1 MRNVINYYYNL
12 YPSSIYH
19 VQGGYYFFINNVRYY
34 FVKFTNDFSDI
45 KKTYD
50 FHFDLL
56 NHNIYV
62 HPIILNNKNQVL
74 TLVNGQYY
82 ILLMTIYYDKKI
94 EIKDVLSFSNIS
106 FGGNDFKDWG
116 KIWAVK
122 NDYLE
127 YQLNVIGKSYP
138 FLSDSFSYFLGM
150 GELAIQLFNSIE
162 KSSVPLV
169 LCHKRIKFYDSF
181 YEFYDSFNILFDYK
195 VRDGAEYLK
204 NKFFSGFD
212 IEDDLA
218 YFFSNIKLSNY
229 EYLLFL
235 IRMIYPTYYF
245 DMFDEVISNNLP
257 EECINKIVSKIDK
270 YESIIKK
277 IYQYLKSFL
286 FVPTI
291 EWFE

>member
-1 MRNVINYYYNL
+1 
-12 YPSSIYH
+12 
-19 VQGGYYFFINNVRYY
+19 
-34 FVKFTNDFSDI
+34 
-45 KKTYD
+45 
-50 FHFDLL
+50 
-56 NHNIYV
+56 
-62 HPIILNNKNQVL
+62 
-74 TLVNGQYY
+74 
-82 ILLMTIYYDKKI
+82 MTIYYDKKI

-106 FGGNDFKDWG
+106 IGGNDFKDWG

-138 FLSDSFSYFLGM
+138 FLRDSFSYFLGM

-181 YEFYDSFNILFDYK
+181 YEFYDPFNILFDYK

-218 YFFSNIKLSNY
+218 YFFNNIKLSNY

-245 DMFDEVISNNLP
+245 DMFEDVISINLS
-257 EECINKIVSKIDK
+257 EECINNIVSKIDK
-270 YESIIKK
+270 YEIIIKK
-277 IYQYLKSFL
+277 IYQYFKSFL